1 VIANISARL
10 ETLRET
16 KARCRHGADA
26 TVIANISAGLETLR
40 ETKARRKTEA
50 RTSQIEAL
58 EKRLWQLENPG

>member
-16 KARCRHGADA
+16 KAR
-26 TVIANISAGLETLR
+26 
-40 ETKARRKTEA
+40 RKTAA

-58 EKRLWQLENPG
+58 ERRLWQLENPGSDIFDMHARSSLVT